1 MRWVSKHPEL
11 LNMLT
16 SLFIS
21 WSGTLWLCYLLLKKD
36 VFSSIFYKCFFFF
49 FRTFVSFWAQE
60 PYSLW
65 HTGCSRN
72 IGKPRCSAVCI
83 VCLHSIDFQYMC
95 QQSGGFV
102 QHSVRTA
109 TVYLQR
115 SMWVQSW
122 VVMLHII
129 RLRPGRGCHISQ
141 WGLGKRL
148 FAD

>member
-1 MRWVSKHPEL
+1 MRWVSKHPGL

-21 WSGTLWLCYLLLKKD
+21 WSGTLWLCDLLLKKD
-36 VFSSIFYKCFFFF
+36 DERFYMCFCTFASFSSAGAF
-49 FRTFVSFWAQE
+49 
-60 PYSLW
+60 SLW
-65 HTGCSRN
+65 HMGQSRN
-72 IGKPRCSAVCI
+72 IGKPQCSAVCI

-109 TVYLQR
+109 TVYLQQ

-122 VVMLHII
+122 LVMLQMITL
-129 RLRPGRGCHISQ
+129 RLGRGCHISQ
-141 WGLGKRL
+141 WGSGKRL

>member
-1 MRWVSKHPEL
+1 MRWVSKHPGL

-21 WSGTLWLCYLLLKKD
+21 WSGALWLCYLLLKED
-36 VFSSIFYKCFFFF
+36 VFSSIFYKCFFSAHLH
-49 FRTFVSFWAQE
+49 RFWAQE

-65 HTGCSRN
+65 HTGCSRK
-72 IGKPRCSAVCI
+72 IGKPQSSAVCI
-83 VCLHSIDFQYMC
+83 VCLHSMDFQYMC

-115 SMWVQSW
+115 SIWVQSW
-122 VVMLHII
+122 VVMLQMI
-129 RLRPGRGCHISQ
+129 RLRLGRGCHISQ
-141 WGLGKRL
+141 WGSGKRL

>member
-1 MRWVSKHPEL
+1 MRWVSKHPGL

-21 WSGTLWLCYLLLKKD
+21 WSGICGFATCYLTKMYSLP
-36 VFSSIFYKCFFFF
+36 SSASVCAHLNH
-49 FRTFVSFWAQE
+49 FRARELF
-60 PYSLW
+60 SLW
-65 HTGCSRN
+65 HTGCSSN
-72 IGKPRCSAVCI
+72 IGKPQCSAVCI

-95 QQSGGFV
+95 QQCGGFV
-102 QHSVRTA
+102 QHGVRTA

-122 VVMLHII
+122 VVMLQMI
-129 RLRPGRGCHISQ
+129 RLRLGRGCHISQ
-141 WGLGKRL
+141 WGSGKRL